1 VQHQH
6 LLLKTAPRP
15 AGVFFC
21 KSWIVTKGKS
31 NYNKKRGLLLARVA
45 SNETMLANG
54 CYRGV
59 VNPAH
64 EQNSPPTQPLA
75 STANYAKQSE
85 PTVHRIRGATN
96 RATKHVKHN

>member
-31 NYNKKRGLLLARVA
+31 NYNKKRGKLLARVA

-54 CYRGV
+54 YYREWHTPPNKR
-59 VNPAH
+59 NPT
-64 EQNSPPTQPLA
+64 PTQLLA